1 MTLTVRTA
9 PTLARRLVKSTGYI
23 RRELAAAS
31 RAEQAGRD
39 GATETRR
46 KLTSIF
52 TDRLREAEQA
62 VEDTLKRAEEFER
75 AVHILCFKQPG
86 AFHPSPV
93 IGAAKRCLAL
103 GCANPVLIEKLE
115 RAAKHA
121 RDAADRAEK
130 RLVDAEADLD
140 ATRLHGELLG
150 ALPGAGFDTKH
161 PDIKDL
167 RRKYNAAANASR
179 KART

>member
-9 PTLARRLVKSTGYI
+9 PTLARKLIKSTGYV

-31 RAEQAGRD
+31 KAEQAGRE
-39 GATETRR
+39 GATETRQ
-46 KLTSIF
+46 KITSIF
-52 TDRLREAEQA
+52 TDRLKAAEQA
-62 VEDTLKRAEEFER
+62 VEDTLSLAEEFEA
-75 AVHILCFKQPG
+75 AVHILRFKQPG

-103 GCANPVLIEKLE
+103 GCTNPVLIEKLE
-115 RAAKHA
+115 RAADRA

-130 RLVDAEADLD
+130 RLTDAEADLD
-140 ATRLHGELLG
+140 ATALHGELLG
-150 ALPGAGFDTKH
+150 ALPACDFDPQH

-167 RRKYNAAANASR
+167 RQKYMAAANASR
-179 KART
+179 KARA